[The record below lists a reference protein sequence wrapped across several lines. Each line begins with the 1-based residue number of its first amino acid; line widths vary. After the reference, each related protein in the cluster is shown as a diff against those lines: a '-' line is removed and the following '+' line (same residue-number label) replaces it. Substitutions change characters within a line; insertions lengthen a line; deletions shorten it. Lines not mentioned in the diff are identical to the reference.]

1 MREIVLEARAVT
13 RTYGTGTGATHALRG
28 VDVEIEQGRFTA
40 IIGASGC
47 GKSTLLQALGGLDA
61 PTSGKVLLEGQDLYA
76 LPDAALARLRRT
88 RLGFVFQAFHLLP
101 EYTVR
106 DNILLPLLLDKREP
120 DEEYLALLTRQLGLT
135 ALLQRQPTQLS
146 GGQQQRAALAR
157 ILVGKPSILML
168 DEPFSALDSYLR
180 EEVEGEVGSL
190 LAGFASSFSNRLLVT
205 HGTAAVAA
213 MAAAGKTTMVIS
225 MIAMAICMGCQ
236 PLLAYSYGAGDSKR
250 LKQLLK
256 DLILLTVV
264 FGVLAGAA
272 SFAGRNALIGMFI
285 KEEGAFRL
293 GTQLVVYLVLGS
305 PVIGLTYLVTNLL
318 QSVGKA
324 SGAVVLSLLR
334 QGLLLIPLLYLM
346 NALYGVQ
353 GIAAAHLMA
362 DVSSAVISAVI
373 LLHWLRASME
383 KKAEV

>member
-1 MREIVLEARAVT
+1 MSLEVHIEKKLNGFT
-13 RTYGTGTGATHALRG
+13 LRS
-28 VDVEIEQGRFTA
+28 DFTA
-40 IIGASGC
+40 GNTATAILGASGC
-47 GKSTLLQALGGLDA
+47 GKSMTLRCIAGIVKPDKGRIVLDGRVLFDSGQHIDLPPQQRGVGLLFQNYALFPNMTVEQNILCGLKAEIDKAARKARCAEMLQAMR
-61 PTSGKVLLEGQDLYA
+61 LES
-76 LPDAALARLRRT
+76 LA
-88 RLGFVFQAFHLLP
+88 
-101 EYTVR
+101 
-106 DNILLPLLLDKREP
+106 KRYP
-120 DEEYLALLTRQLGLT
+120 A
-135 ALLQRQPTQLS
+135 QLS
-146 GGQQQRAALAR
+146 GGQQQRTALAR
-157 ILVGKPSILML
+157 ILVGKPKILML

-225 MIAMAICMGCQ
+225 MIVMAICMGCQ

-256 DLILLTVV
+256 VLILLTVV

-293 GTQLVVYLVLGS
+293 GTLLVVYLVLGS
-305 PVIGLTYLVTNLL
+305 PVIGLTYLATNLL

-346 NALYGVQ
+346 NALCGVQ
-353 GIAAAHLMA
+353 GIAAAHLIA
-362 DVSSAVISAVI
+362 DVGAAAISAGI
-373 LLHWLRASME
+373 LLHWLRALVE
-383 KKAEV
+383 KTAEV

>member
-1 MREIVLEARAVT
+1 MNTSTPIIEARDLTVG
-13 RTYGTGTGATHALRG
+13 YGSYVVQKDLNFTINRQ
-28 VDVEIEQGRFTA
+28 DVF
-40 IIGASGC
+40 IIMGPSGC
-47 GKSTLLQALGGLDA
+47 GKSTLLRVLVGLLQ
-61 PTSGKVLLEGQDLYA
+61 PTKGQVLYRGQDFWAGTESERQKLLSGVGLLFQNYA
-76 LPDAALARLRRT
+76 LFPNM
-88 RLGFVFQAFHLLP
+88 
-101 EYTVR
+101 TVEQ
-106 DNILLPLLLDKREP
+106 NILCGLKAEKDKAARKARCAGMLRALRL
-120 DEEYLALLTRQLGLT
+120 EELASRRP
-135 ALLQRQPTQLS
+135 AELS
-146 GGQQQRAALAR
+146 GGQQQRTALAR
-157 ILVGKPSILML
+157 ILVGRPKILML

-236 PLLAYSYGAGDSKR
+236 PLLAYSYGAGDAKR

-256 DLILLTVV
+256 NLILLTVV

-305 PVIGLTYLVTNLL
+305 PVIGLTYLATNLL

-362 DVSSAVISAVI
+362 DVSSAVISAGI

>member
-1 MREIVLEARAVT
+1 MSLDVKITKRFDGFTL
-13 RTYGTGTGATHALRG
+13 RT
-28 VDVEIEQGRFTA
+28 EFTA
-40 IIGASGC
+40 GNTTAAILGASGC
-47 GKSTLLQALGGLDA
+47 GKSMTLRCIAGIVRPDSGRIVLDGRVLFDSEQGIDLPPQQRNVGL
-61 PTSGKVLLEGQDLYA
+61 LFQNYA
-76 LPDAALARLRRT
+76 LFPNM
-88 RLGFVFQAFHLLP
+88 
-101 EYTVR
+101 TVEQ
-106 DNILLPLLLDKREP
+106 NILCALKKEKDPAARKAACAEALRAMRLEELAHRLPSE
-120 DEEYLALLTRQLGLT
+120 
-135 ALLQRQPTQLS
+135 LS

-157 ILVGKPSILML
+157 ILAGKPRILML

-236 PLLAYSYGAGDSKR
+236 PLLAYSYGAGDAKR

-256 DLILLTVV
+256 NLILLTVV

-272 SFAGRNALIGMFI
+272 SFAGRNALIRMFI

-293 GTQLVVYLVLGS
+293 GTQLVTYLVLGS
-305 PVIGLTYLVTNLL
+305 PVIGLTYLATNLL
-318 QSVGKA
+318 QSVGRA

-346 NALYGVQ
+346 NALCGVQ
-353 GIAAAHLMA
+353 GIAAAHLIA
-362 DVSSAVISAVI
+362 DVGAAAISAGI
-373 LLHWLRASME
+373 LLHWLRALVE
-383 KKAEV
+383 KTAEV